1 MRKKLISI
9 FTRASVSILLLA
21 ILLYIMRDKYAQIL
35 DAIKN
40 ADIRLVL
47 SGLVLFILATVTAS
61 YRFKLIV
68 ATQKNTRLTFSEALS
83 LNFIGYFFN
92 NFLPTS
98 IGGDV
103 AKAYYLSQKKSEKLG
118 SFTSVFVDRAIGLFT
133 MIFMAAIALFFFRN
147 ELVDRNIKI
156 AVYSIALCSLGII
169 ILMTNRNAAK
179 KFAGAFSLIKP
190 LKEKAVQAYNA
201 IHTYKN
207 HTALIVQS
215 LLISVVSQILFFAS
229 IGILV
234 FSVGSRIAPMEVLLR
249 MPIISAISLLP
260 SINGL
265 GVREGS
271 TVMLF
276 GPLIGKTNAFA
287 VSILWFLILF
297 LVSIIGG
304 LIYALSPQFKIK
316 WGEIKYEKDISHTR
330 A

>member
-1 MRKKLISI
+1 MHKKIVSILI
-9 FTRASVSILLLA
+9 RAFVSILLIV

-47 SGLVLFILATVTAS
+47 SGLVVYVLAGVIAS

-68 ATQKNTRLTFSEALS
+68 ATQKKTRVTFLEALS
-83 LNFIGYFFN
+83 LTFIGYFFN

-103 AKAYYLSQKKSEKLG
+103 AKAYYLSREKSEKLG

-133 MIFMAAIALFFFRN
+133 MIFMAAIALSFFQSA
-147 ELVDRNIKI
+147 LVDGRVKLV
-156 AVYSIALCSLGII
+156 VYSIALCALGIVI
-169 ILMTNRNAAK
+169 FMTNRGVAK
-179 KFAGAFSLIKP
+179 KFAGLLSLVRP
-190 LKEKAVQAYNA
+190 LQEKAKQAYDS

-207 HTALIVQS
+207 HTSLIVKS
-215 LLISVVSQILFFAS
+215 LMISVVSQLLFFTS
-229 IGILV
+229 IGILII
-234 FSVGSRIAPMEVLLR
+234 SIGSRIAPIEVLLR
-249 MPIISAISLLP
+249 MPIVSVISLLP

-271 TVMLF
+271 TVVLF

-304 LIYALSPQFKIK
+304 LIYAFSPQFKIK
-316 WGEIKYEKDISHTR
+316 WGEIKDKVAI
-330 A
+330 

>member
-1 MRKKLISI
+1 MNKKIL
-9 FTRASVSILLLA
+9 SILIRALVSAVFISL
-21 ILLYIMRDKYAQIL
+21 LLYIMRDKYAQIL

-47 SGLVLFILATVTAS
+47 SGLAVYILAALIAS

-68 ATQKNTRLTFSEALS
+68 ATQKKTRVTFLEAVSLT
-83 LNFIGYFFN
+83 FIGYFFN

-133 MIFMAAIALFFFRN
+133 MIFMAAVALLFFRS
-147 ELVDRNIKI
+147 ELIDRNVKI
-156 AVYSIALCSLGII
+156 TVYLIALCALGIVI
-169 ILMTNRNAAK
+169 FMTNRNIAK
-179 KFAGAFSLIKP
+179 RFAGILSFIKP
-190 LKEKAVQAYNA
+190 LEEKAKKTYDA

-207 HTALIVQS
+207 HTALIVKA
-215 LLISVVSQILFFAS
+215 LLISVVSQLFFFTS

-234 FSVGSRIAPMEVLLR
+234 FSIGSRIAPMEVLMR

-287 VSILWFLILF
+287 VSILLLLILF
-297 LVSIIGG
+297 LISIIGG
-304 LIYALSPQFKIK
+304 LIYAFSPQFKVK
-316 WGEIKYEKDISHTR
+316 WGEMKEMKESEAI
-330 A
+330 

>member
-1 MRKKLISI
+1 MQKKIISI
-9 FTRASVSILLLA
+9 FIRASVSILLVV
-21 ILLYIMRDKYAQIL
+21 ILLYIMRGKYAQIL

-40 ADIRLVL
+40 ADIRLVT
-47 SGLVLFILATVTAS
+47 SGLAVFILATIIAS

-68 ATQKNTRLTFSEALS
+68 ATQKKTRLTFPEALS
-83 LNFIGYFFN
+83 LTFIGYFFN

-103 AKAYYLSQKKSEKLG
+103 AKAYYLSRKKSEKLG

-133 MIFMAAIALFFFRN
+133 MIFMAAIALSFFRS
-147 ELVDRNIKI
+147 EIIDRNVKI
-156 AVYSIALCSLGII
+156 GVYSIALCALAIV
-169 ILMTNRNAAK
+169 ILITNRNLAK
-179 KFAGAFSLIKP
+179 RFAGAISLIKP
-190 LKEKAVQAYNA
+190 IGEKAKQAYDA

-207 HTALIVQS
+207 HTALIVKA
-215 LLISVVSQILFFAS
+215 LFISVVSQLLFFAS

-234 FSVGSRIAPMEVLLR
+234 FSIGARIAPMEVFLR
-249 MPIISAISLLP
+249 LPIISAISLLP

-287 VSILWFLILF
+287 ISILWLLILF
-297 LVSIIGG
+297 IVSIIGG

-316 WGEIKYEKDISHTR
+316 WS
-330 A
+330 ASV

>member
-1 MRKKLISI
+1 MQKKIISI
-9 FTRASVSILLLA
+9 FIRAFVSILLII

-40 ADIRLVL
+40 ADIRLVAASL
-47 SGLVLFILATVTAS
+47 GFFILATVTAS

-68 ATQKNTRLTFSEALS
+68 ATQKKTRLTFQEALS
-83 LNFIGYFFN
+83 LTFIGYFFN

-133 MIFMAAIALFFFRN
+133 MIFMAAIALSFFRS
-147 ELVDRNIKI
+147 EYIDRNVRI
-156 AVYSIALCSLGII
+156 AVYSIALCAFGIV
-169 ILMTNRNAAK
+169 ILMINRNLAK
-179 KFAGAFSLIKP
+179 RFAGVLSLFKP
-190 LKEKAVQAYNA
+190 LREKATQAYDA

-207 HTALIVQS
+207 HTSLIVKS
-215 LLISVVSQILFFAS
+215 LLISVVSQLSFFTS
-229 IGILV
+229 IGFLV

-271 TVMLF
+271 TVALF

-304 LIYALSPQFKIK
+304 LIYAFSPQFKIK
-316 WGEIKYEKDISHTR
+316 WGEIKEKDTV
-330 A
+330 